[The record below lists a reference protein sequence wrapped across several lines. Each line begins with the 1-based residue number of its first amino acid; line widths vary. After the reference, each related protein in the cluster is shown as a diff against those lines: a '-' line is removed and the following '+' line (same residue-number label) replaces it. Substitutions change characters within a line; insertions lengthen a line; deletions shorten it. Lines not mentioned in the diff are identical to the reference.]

1 MCVWEGGRGG
11 GGEGGGVLIKH
22 HANFFRLSPIMCMS
36 CNCSK
41 LTYGDIL
48 ILGMNQP

>member
-1 MCVWEGGRGG
+1 MCVWEGGRG

>member
-1 MCVWEGGRGG
+1 MCGG
-11 GGEGGGVLIKH
+11 GGGKGGGDVPIKH
-22 HANFFRLSPIMCMS
+22 HANFFRLSRIMCMR

-48 ILGMNQP
+48 ILGMDQP